1 MQKATKVVLIIV
13 CIVVG
18 FVIAALVIA
27 PRLFDVDHYRPEV
40 ISYIEQNTGRRV
52 EIGHLGLSVFPTINI
67 RVDQFGMA
75 NPPGFPRGDWL
86 TVQHI
91 HARLDLRA
99 LWNRQIVIKRLD
111 LDKPVLNL
119 ESDAQGRWNYQIV
132 PQARASV
139 QKTMSVAALRDDRVT
154 YAKFEPPSS
163 DPPLFSLQE
172 ISKIVLSDG
181 QMIVSNLSA
190 AGSPAAPSLECRG
203 ISSTLAGLDFAAFT
217 TLKGITKNPPA
228 SATGTLGVASL
239 KTGGVEAT
247 KVESDVAISP
257 GQAQFNHLRFN
268 FYDGHGKGNV
278 LVNLAQPVTQYHA
291 EIELNDID
299 VAKLL
304 NQFPAS
310 RGAMTG
316 KLDGQMN
323 LFGKSIKSPNPWEGK
338 QGNGTVTIRKGR
350 WLKLQLNK
358 DLLELAHVAQLG
370 PASGDPSAFS
380 SISAKW
386 QLANSVLTMPS
397 VHIIGTG
404 ITVDG
409 SGRVELTGANPL
421 HYQGTA
427 EIAARQNPLTNIL
440 ANISG
445 ATYQNGQLKLPFVVN
460 GTLQRPMFQLET
472 ARQFFQP
479 PAATNPAGN
488 PNQPPNALQNLF
500 KLFQQK
506 KR

>member
-1 MQKATKVVLIIV
+1 MQRATKIVLIIV
-13 CIVVG
+13 CIVAG
-18 FVIAALVIA
+18 FVIAALLIA
-27 PRLFDVDHYRPEV
+27 PRLFDVDHYRPDV
-40 ISYIEQNTGRRV
+40 ISYIEQNTGRRI
-52 EIGHLGLSVFPTINI
+52 EIGHLALSVFPTINI
-67 RVDQFGMA
+67 RVDQFAMA

-86 TVQHI
+86 KVQHI
-91 HARLDLRA
+91 HARLDLHA

-119 ESDAQGRWNYQIV
+119 ESDVQGHWNYQIA
-132 PQARASV
+132 PPAQANV
-139 QKTMSVAALRDDRVT
+139 QETIPITALRDDRVT
-154 YAKFEPPSS
+154 DARFGPPSG

-181 QMIVSNLSA
+181 QMTVRNLSA
-190 AGSPAAPSLECRG
+190 SGEPAVPTLECNG
-203 ISSTLAGLDFAAFT
+203 ISSTLGGFDFTAFT
-217 TLKGITKNPPA
+217 APRGVAHNP
-228 SATGTLGVASL
+228 SANTTGTLKVASL
-239 KTGGVEAT
+239 KTAHVEAT
-247 KVESDVAISP
+247 KVESDIAMSP
-257 GQAQFNHLRFN
+257 EQVQFNHLRFN
-268 FYDGHGKGNV
+268 FYDGQGKGQV
-278 LVNLAQPVTQYHA
+278 LVNLAQPALEYRA
-291 EIELNDID
+291 EIELSDVD

-316 KLDGQMN
+316 KLGGQMN
-323 LFGKSIKSPNPWEGK
+323 LFGKFVKSPNPWEGK
-338 QGNGTVTIRKGR
+338 QGNGTVSIRKGR

-358 DLLELAHVAQLG
+358 NLLELAHVAQLG
-370 PASGDPSAFS
+370 PASGNPAAFS

-397 VHIIGTG
+397 IHIIGTG

-421 HYQGTA
+421 HYQGIA
-427 EIAARQNPLTNIL
+427 EIAARQNPLTSLL

-445 ATYQNGQLKLPFVVN
+445 ATYQNGKLKLPFVVN
-460 GTLQRPMFQLET
+460 GTLQHPLFQLET

-479 PAATNPAGN
+479 PAAPSPAGN
-488 PNQPPNALQNLF
+488 SHQPPNVLQNLF
-500 KLFQQK
+500 KLLQQK

>member
-1 MQKATKVVLIIV
+1 MQKATKIILIIV
-13 CIVVG
+13 CVVVG
-18 FVIAALVIA
+18 FVIAALLIA
-27 PRLFDVDHYRPEV
+27 PRLFDVDHYRPDV
-40 ISYIEQNTGRRV
+40 ISYIEQNTGRQI
-52 EIGHLGLSVFPTINI
+52 EIGHLGLSVFPSINI

-75 NPPGFPRGDWL
+75 NPPGFSRGDWL

-91 HARLDLRA
+91 HARLDLHA

-119 ESDAQGRWNYQIV
+119 ESDAQGRWNYQIA
-132 PQARASV
+132 PRAQASV
-139 QKTMSVAALRDDRVT
+139 QRMMPVAALRDDRVT
-154 YAKFEPPSS
+154 HAKFEPPSS

-172 ISKIVLSDG
+172 ISKVVLNDG
-181 QMIVSNLSA
+181 QMTVRNLSA
-190 AGSPAAPSLECRG
+190 AGEPSTPTLECRG
-203 ISSTLAGLDFAAFT
+203 ISSALEGLNFAAFT
-217 TLKGITKNPPA
+217 ATTGIAKNPSA
-228 SATGTLGVASL
+228 NATGTLSVDSL
-239 KTGGVEAT
+239 STGSIEAT
-247 KVESDVAISP
+247 KVESDVAMSL
-257 GQAQFNHLRFN
+257 GQVQFNHLRFN

-278 LVNLAQPVTQYHA
+278 LVNLAQPVLEYHA
-291 EIELNDID
+291 EIELSDVD

-323 LFGKSIKSPNPWEGK
+323 LFGKSIKSSNPWEGK
-338 QGNGTVTIRKGR
+338 QGNGTVIIHKGR

-358 DLLELAHVAQLG
+358 NLLELAHVAQLG

-380 SISAKW
+380 SISARW
-386 QLANSVLTMPS
+386 QLANSVLTTPS

-409 SGRVELTGANPL
+409 SGRVELSGANSL
-421 HYQGTA
+421 HYQGIA
-427 EIAARQNPLTNIL
+427 EFAARQNPLTNIL

-460 GTLQRPMFQLET
+460 GTLQRPLFQLET

-479 PAATNPAGN
+479 PAATSPAAN